1 MVDKATLDGLL
12 GNLQRYV
19 AELRRLAAVPPE
31 AFHQDPDKIGSAKY
45 HFVIAIEC
53 AIDVANHIIASEGF
67 PLPKDNADSFA
78 VLVEERIIP
87 NEWKDRLA
95 SMARFRNRLVH
106 LYVAVRNEQVY
117 EYLQQSLGD
126 LDAFGRAVADH
137 QWP

>member
-12 GNLQRYV
+12 GNLQRYA

-31 AFHQDPDKIGSAKY
+31 AFQKDPDKIGNAKY

-53 AIDVANHIIASEGF
+53 AIDISNHIIASEGF
-67 PLPKDNADSFA
+67 RLPKDNADSFA
-78 VLVEERIIP
+78 VLVEEGIIP
-87 NEWKDRLA
+87 GEWRDRLA

-106 LYVAVRNEQVY
+106 LYVAIRNEQVY

-137 QWP
+137 QWR